1 MNDSS
6 DMHSHL
12 TTGLDEHT
20 AGVTLADQFAQFS
33 ITLIRAFGGS
43 FAVCRQL

>member
-12 TTGLDEHT
+12 TTGPDEHA
-20 AGVTLADQFAQFS
+20 AGVTLVDQFAQFS

-43 FAVCRQL
+43 FADWRQL

>member
-6 DMHSHL
+6 DMHSHQ
-12 TTGLDEHT
+12 TTGPDEHGG
-20 AGVTLADQFAQFS
+20 GVTLVDQFAQFS
-33 ITLIRAFGGS
+33 ITLIGAFGGS